1 MLNTFISLNIKNSFK
16 KGGYYKKNATFIT
29 INPTLAKWVS
39 EQLQNAPIDL
49 NYELED
55 LQQSFKDLINSNINN
70 LILEI
75 SDNTS
80 PLFVDEKLTFGE
92 LTIYPKNRKVLRNNI
107 EIILPP
113 KEFDILYFLAKNKG
127 EVFTKEQIYQA
138 VLEEDFLLSDNNIM
152 AFIRK
157 LRKKIEPQPDSPEYI
172 ITIWGIGYKFNENI
186 KKRLSYYY
194 ESLLFLDYKIIVTV
208 LNTSLASFTL
218 LLPPKTQI
226 AFSFMQAS
234 TKSAK
239 ALISS

>member
-107 EIILPP
+107 EIILTP

-172 ITIWGIGYKFNENI
+172 ITILGIGYKFNENI